1 MKIKDIIATIPEEKK
16 KELEKTMVACMNS
29 ICCEKVNWKEFNV
42 YDSSNELMSKMLLN
56 LSVEFLLPIAERARE
71 EEREITI
78 LCNVWTEKKDE
89 IWFVNVNAEKTYA
102 TISLSPQ
109 TTKMLS
115 KNQE

>member
-1 MKIKDIIATIPEEKK
+1 MKIKDIIATIPEEKQ
-16 KELEKTMVACMNS
+16 KEIEKTMEACTKS

-42 YDSSNELMSKMLLN
+42 YDSSNKLMSKILQN
-56 LSVEFLLPIAERARE
+56 LSVEFLLPIAERVRD
-71 EEREITI
+71 EERELTI
-78 LCNVWTEKKDE
+78 LCNMWTENKDE
-89 IWFVNVNAEKTYA
+89 IWFVNVDAAKMYA